1 MGIHVRFQGVS
12 KLSHYFTGFH
22 TINKKVFDLCGF
34 RITINKSSTHCL
46 EDQPRTCKWL
56 VTTIYKPSCRPFGRG
71 PTTLLRGLTITV
83 VINHLRPS
91 WDDPPSVCFFVV
103 CLQAAHQQ
111 AGRLHGS
118 RQRAGH
124 DQLCLAQRP
133 SRQVLSAP
141 CSLLKT
147 FVSERVV
154 RVHDQCFV
162 DLRGKSV
169 MTSYIRGYT

>member
-1 MGIHVRFQGVS
+1 MLPYLVVLLTMDIH
-12 KLSHYFTGFH
+12 
-22 TINKKVFDLCGF
+22 
-34 RITINKSSTHCL
+34 
-46 EDQPRTCKWL
+46 
-56 VTTIYKPSCRPFGRG
+56 
-71 PTTLLRGLTITV
+71 
-83 VINHLRPS
+83 HLHPS

-103 CLQAAHQQ
+103 YLQAAHQQ
-111 AGRLHGS
+111 AGSLHGP

-124 DQLCLAQRP
+124 DQLCLAQRG

-169 MTSYIRGYT
+169 MTSYTRGYT